1 MWQHCS
7 TRRQGICVGKDFC
20 LSRERRAINAHS
32 SSIIGF
38 LLIVVRSNCEEQSET
53 LRKREIQRERDRKT
67 EGEIGPLK

>member
-1 MWQHCS
+1 MATLLYKKARHMCWE
-7 TRRQGICVGKDFC
+7 RLLFVE
-20 LSRERRAINAHS
+20 RERRAINAHS

-53 LRKREIQRERDRKT
+53 LRKREIQRERDIKT